1 MEEKLREAACHGD
14 VQAIETIISNGTDVN
29 SKHKINGWTAL
40 HWAAR
45 RNNVEAVKILM
56 SNGAKVDIENN
67 EGKTPGQ
74 VAADE
79 NVRNILGSTETPAT
93 VTETNY
99 VPNYLQNPAFC
110 HKVDLDIVENGAA
123 DQNDQPIATLDKD
136 VINEVLKKSSYE
148 EVLKKSSF
156 HQERQE
162 PKSKL
167 LILKIRIANQTDQ
180 DFIEMDVEEN
190 QRSFQSLKDLMC
202 QELGVNSDTVER
214 IRMLP
219 DTKLRRDVEVR
230 RLEDYA
236 KLELVLNSS

>member
-1 MEEKLREAACHGD
+1 
-14 VQAIETIISNGTDVN
+14 
-29 SKHKINGWTAL
+29 
-40 HWAAR
+40 
-45 RNNVEAVKILM
+45 M

-79 NVRNILGSTETPAT
+79 NVRNILGSTETPVT

-110 HKVDLDIVENGAA
+110 HKVDLDIVENGAT
-123 DQNDQPIATLDKD
+123 DQNNQPIATLDKD

-156 HQERQE
+156 HPERQE

-190 QRSFQSLKDLMC
+190 QRSFQSLKVLMLLS
-202 QELGVNSDTVER
+202 QILYIRLLFKKNHFTNLRSDFF
-214 IRMLP
+214 
-219 DTKLRRDVEVR
+219 
-230 RLEDYA
+230 
-236 KLELVLNSS
+236 

>member
-1 MEEKLREAACHGD
+1 
-14 VQAIETIISNGTDVN
+14 
-29 SKHKINGWTAL
+29 
-40 HWAAR
+40 
-45 RNNVEAVKILM
+45 M

-79 NVRNILGSTETPAT
+79 NVRNILGSTETPVT
-93 VTETNY
+93 VTETNFI
-99 VPNYLQNPAFC
+99 PNYLQNPAFC
-110 HKVDLDIVENGAA
+110 HKVDLDIVENGAT
-123 DQNDQPIATLDKD
+123 DQNDQPITTLDKD

-180 DFIEMDVEEN
+180 DFIEIDVEDN
-190 QRSFQSLKDLMC
+190 QLNFQSLKVTYVVILIYFT
-202 QELGVNSDTVER
+202 Q
-214 IRMLP
+214 
-219 DTKLRRDVEVR
+219 K
-230 RLEDYA
+230 
-236 KLELVLNSS
+236 LVLEKYFFDFTKVQFI

>member
-1 MEEKLREAACHGD
+1 
-14 VQAIETIISNGTDVN
+14 
-29 SKHKINGWTAL
+29 
-40 HWAAR
+40 
-45 RNNVEAVKILM
+45 M

-79 NVRNILGSTETPAT
+79 NVRNILGSTETPVT
-93 VTETNY
+93 VTETDY
-99 VPNYLQNPAFC
+99 LPNYLQNPAFC

-190 QRSFQSLKDLMC
+190 QRSFQSLK
-202 QELGVNSDTVER
+202 VH
-214 IRMLP
+214 ML
-219 DTKLRRDVEVR
+219 L
-230 RLEDYA
+230 
-236 KLELVLNSS
+236 S

>member
-1 MEEKLREAACHGD
+1 
-14 VQAIETIISNGTDVN
+14 
-29 SKHKINGWTAL
+29 
-40 HWAAR
+40 
-45 RNNVEAVKILM
+45 M

-79 NVRNILGSTETPAT
+79 NVRNILGSTETPVT
-93 VTETNY
+93 TTETNY
-99 VPNYLQNPAFC
+99 LPNYLKNPAFC
-110 HKVDLDIVENGAA
+110 HKVDLDIVENGAT
-123 DQNDQPIATLDKD
+123 DQNDQPITTLDKD
-136 VINEVLKKSSYE
+136 VINEVLKKSSFY
-148 EVLKKSSF
+148 
-156 HQERQE
+156 QERQE

-180 DFIEMDVEEN
+180 DFIEIDVEEN

-202 QELGVNSDTVER
+202 QELGVTSDSVER
-214 IRMLP
+214 IRKLP

-236 KLELVLNSS
+236 KLELVLN

>member
-1 MEEKLREAACHGD
+1 
-14 VQAIETIISNGTDVN
+14 
-29 SKHKINGWTAL
+29 
-40 HWAAR
+40 
-45 RNNVEAVKILM
+45 M

-79 NVRNILGSTETPAT
+79 NVRNILGSTETPVT
-93 VTETNY
+93 VTKTSY

-110 HKVDLDIVENGAA
+110 HKVDLDIVENG
-123 DQNDQPIATLDKD
+123 DTDQPIATLDKD

-190 QRSFQSLKDLMC
+190 QRSFQSLK
-202 QELGVNSDTVER
+202 V
-214 IRMLP
+214 
-219 DTKLRRDVEVR
+219 
-230 RLEDYA
+230 Y
-236 KLELVLNSS
+236 

>member
-1 MEEKLREAACHGD
+1 
-14 VQAIETIISNGTDVN
+14 
-29 SKHKINGWTAL
+29 
-40 HWAAR
+40 
-45 RNNVEAVKILM
+45 M

-79 NVRNILGSTETPAT
+79 NVRNILGSTETPVT
-93 VTETNY
+93 VTETNFI
-99 VPNYLQNPAFC
+99 PNYLQNPAFC
-110 HKVDLDIVENGAA
+110 HKVDLDIVENGAT
-123 DQNDQPIATLDKD
+123 DQNNQPITTLDKD

-180 DFIEMDVEEN
+180 DFIEIDVEDN
-190 QRSFQSLKDLMC
+190 QLNFQSLKVTYVVILIY
-202 QELGVNSDTVER
+202 LH
-214 IRMLP
+214 IRKVISFP
-219 DTKLRRDVEVR
+219 EKCV
-230 RLEDYA
+230 A
-236 KLELVLNSS
+236 

>member
-1 MEEKLREAACHGD
+1 
-14 VQAIETIISNGTDVN
+14 
-29 SKHKINGWTAL
+29 
-40 HWAAR
+40 
-45 RNNVEAVKILM
+45 M

-79 NVRNILGSTETPAT
+79 NVRNILGSTETPVT
-93 VTETNY
+93 TTETNY

-110 HKVDLDIVENGAA
+110 HKVDLDIVENGAT
-123 DQNDQPIATLDKD
+123 DQNNQPIATLDKD

-190 QRSFQSLKDLMC
+190 QRSFQSLKVCTYVVVVDTLYSSAF
-202 QELGVNSDTVER
+202 QEKSFHESTVR
-214 IRMLP
+214 FF
-219 DTKLRRDVEVR
+219 
-230 RLEDYA
+230 
-236 KLELVLNSS
+236 

>member
-1 MEEKLREAACHGD
+1 
-14 VQAIETIISNGTDVN
+14 
-29 SKHKINGWTAL
+29 
-40 HWAAR
+40 
-45 RNNVEAVKILM
+45 M

-79 NVRNILGSTETPAT
+79 NVRNILGSTETSVT
-93 VTETNY
+93 TTETNY

-110 HKVDLDIVENGAA
+110 HKVDLDIVENGAT
-123 DQNDQPIATLDKD
+123 DQNNQPIATLDKD

-162 PKSKL
+162 TKSKL

-190 QRSFQSLKDLMC
+190 QRSFQSLKVLM
-202 QELGVNSDTVER
+202 LLS
-214 IRMLP
+214 
-219 DTKLRRDVEVR
+219 
-230 RLEDYA
+230 
-236 KLELVLNSS
+236 

>member
-14 VQAIETIISNGTDVN
+14 VQAIETIISNGIDVN
-29 SKHKINGWTAL
+29 SKHKMNGWTAL

-79 NVRNILGSTETPAT
+79 NVRNILGSTETPVT
-93 VTETNY
+93 VTATNY

-110 HKVDLDIVENGAA
+110 HKVDLDIIENGAG
-123 DQNDQPIATLDKD
+123 DQNNQPTTTLDKD
-136 VINEVLKKSSYE
+136 VINEVLKKST
-148 EVLKKSSF
+148 F
-156 HQERQE
+156 HQGRQE

-167 LILKIRIANQTDQ
+167 LILKIRVANQTDQ
-180 DFIEMDVEEN
+180 DFIEIDVEDN
-190 QRSFQSLKDLMC
+190 QHTLQSLKDLMC
-202 QELGVNSDTVER
+202 KEIGVNPHTVER
-214 IRMLP
+214 IRKLP
-219 DTKLRRDVEVR
+219 NTKLRRDVEVR
-230 RLEDYA
+230 RLENYTE
-236 KLELVLNSS
+236 LELVQITLSDLAK

>member
-1 MEEKLREAACHGD
+1 
-14 VQAIETIISNGTDVN
+14 
-29 SKHKINGWTAL
+29 
-40 HWAAR
+40 
-45 RNNVEAVKILM
+45 M

-79 NVRNILGSTETPAT
+79 NVRNILGSTETPVT
-93 VTETNY
+93 VTETNFI
-99 VPNYLQNPAFC
+99 PNYLQNPAFC
-110 HKVDLDIVENGAA
+110 HKVDLDIVENGAT
-123 DQNDQPIATLDKD
+123 DQNNQPIATLDKD

-162 PKSKL
+162 TKSKL

-190 QRSFQSLKDLMC
+190 QCSFQSLK
-202 QELGVNSDTVER
+202 
-214 IRMLP
+214 
-219 DTKLRRDVEVR
+219 
-230 RLEDYA
+230 
-236 KLELVLNSS
+236 VLTLLS

>member
-1 MEEKLREAACHGD
+1 
-14 VQAIETIISNGTDVN
+14 
-29 SKHKINGWTAL
+29 
-40 HWAAR
+40 
-45 RNNVEAVKILM
+45 M

-79 NVRNILGSTETPAT
+79 NVRNILGSTETPVT

-110 HKVDLDIVENGAA
+110 HKVDLDIVENGAT
-123 DQNDQPIATLDKD
+123 DQNNQPIATLDKD

-162 PKSKL
+162 TKSKL

-190 QRSFQSLKDLMC
+190 QRSFQSLKVLM
-202 QELGVNSDTVER
+202 LLS
-214 IRMLP
+214 
-219 DTKLRRDVEVR
+219 
-230 RLEDYA
+230 
-236 KLELVLNSS
+236 

>member
-1 MEEKLREAACHGD
+1 
-14 VQAIETIISNGTDVN
+14 
-29 SKHKINGWTAL
+29 
-40 HWAAR
+40 
-45 RNNVEAVKILM
+45 M

-79 NVRNILGSTETPAT
+79 NVRNILGSTETPVT
-93 VTETNY
+93 VTETNFI
-99 VPNYLQNPAFC
+99 PNYLQNPAFC
-110 HKVDLDIVENGAA
+110 HKVDLDIVENGAT
-123 DQNDQPIATLDKD
+123 DQNNQPITTLDKD

-180 DFIEMDVEEN
+180 DFIEIDVEDN
-190 QRSFQSLKDLMC
+190 QLNFQSLKVTYL
-202 QELGVNSDTVER
+202 VTVGF
-214 IRMLP
+214 
-219 DTKLRRDVEVR
+219 
-230 RLEDYA
+230 
-236 KLELVLNSS
+236 

>member
-1 MEEKLREAACHGD
+1 
-14 VQAIETIISNGTDVN
+14 
-29 SKHKINGWTAL
+29 
-40 HWAAR
+40 
-45 RNNVEAVKILM
+45 M

-79 NVRNILGSTETPAT
+79 NVRNILGSTETPVT

-110 HKVDLDIVENGAA
+110 HKVDLDIVENGAT
-123 DQNDQPIATLDKD
+123 DQNNQPITTLDKD

-156 HQERQE
+156 HQQRQE
-162 PKSKL
+162 IKSKL

-190 QRSFQSLKDLMC
+190 QRSFQSLKVLM
-202 QELGVNSDTVER
+202 LLS
-214 IRMLP
+214 
-219 DTKLRRDVEVR
+219 
-230 RLEDYA
+230 
-236 KLELVLNSS
+236 

>member
-1 MEEKLREAACHGD
+1 
-14 VQAIETIISNGTDVN
+14 
-29 SKHKINGWTAL
+29 
-40 HWAAR
+40 
-45 RNNVEAVKILM
+45 M

-79 NVRNILGSTETPAT
+79 NVRNILGSTETPVT
-93 VTETNY
+93 TTETNY

-110 HKVDLDIVENGAA
+110 HKVDLDIVENGAT
-123 DQNDQPIATLDKD
+123 DQNNQPIATLDKD

-162 PKSKL
+162 PKSKI

-190 QRSFQSLKDLMC
+190 QRSFQSLKVLM
-202 QELGVNSDTVER
+202 LLS
-214 IRMLP
+214 
-219 DTKLRRDVEVR
+219 
-230 RLEDYA
+230 
-236 KLELVLNSS
+236 

>member
-1 MEEKLREAACHGD
+1 
-14 VQAIETIISNGTDVN
+14 
-29 SKHKINGWTAL
+29 
-40 HWAAR
+40 
-45 RNNVEAVKILM
+45 M
-56 SNGAKVDIENN
+56 SNGAKVDIENS

-79 NVRNILGSTETPAT
+79 NVRNILGSTETPVT
-93 VTETNY
+93 VTATNY

-110 HKVDLDIVENGAA
+110 HKVDLDIVENGAT
-123 DQNDQPIATLDKD
+123 DQNNQPIATLDKD

-162 PKSKL
+162 TKSKL

-190 QRSFQSLKDLMC
+190 QRSFQSLK
-202 QELGVNSDTVER
+202 
-214 IRMLP
+214 
-219 DTKLRRDVEVR
+219 
-230 RLEDYA
+230 
-236 KLELVLNSS
+236 VLTLLS

>member
-1 MEEKLREAACHGD
+1 
-14 VQAIETIISNGTDVN
+14 
-29 SKHKINGWTAL
+29 
-40 HWAAR
+40 
-45 RNNVEAVKILM
+45 M

-79 NVRNILGSTETPAT
+79 NVRNILGSTETPVT
-93 VTETNY
+93 TTETNY

-110 HKVDLDIVENGAA
+110 HKVDLDIVENGAT
-123 DQNDQPIATLDKD
+123 DQNNQPIATLDKD

-156 HQERQE
+156 HPERQE
-162 PKSKL
+162 TKSKL

-190 QRSFQSLKDLMC
+190 QRSFQSLKVLM
-202 QELGVNSDTVER
+202 LLSY
-214 IRMLP
+214 IL
-219 DTKLRRDVEVR
+219 
-230 RLEDYA
+230 
-236 KLELVLNSS
+236 

>member
-1 MEEKLREAACHGD
+1 
-14 VQAIETIISNGTDVN
+14 
-29 SKHKINGWTAL
+29 
-40 HWAAR
+40 
-45 RNNVEAVKILM
+45 M

-79 NVRNILGSTETPAT
+79 NVRNILGSTETPVT
-93 VTETNY
+93 TTETNY

-110 HKVDLDIVENGAA
+110 HKVDLDIVENGAT
-123 DQNDQPIATLDKD
+123 DQNNQPIATLDKD

-190 QRSFQSLKDLMC
+190 QRSFQSLKVLM
-202 QELGVNSDTVER
+202 LLS
-214 IRMLP
+214 
-219 DTKLRRDVEVR
+219 
-230 RLEDYA
+230 
-236 KLELVLNSS
+236 

>member
-1 MEEKLREAACHGD
+1 
-14 VQAIETIISNGTDVN
+14 
-29 SKHKINGWTAL
+29 
-40 HWAAR
+40 
-45 RNNVEAVKILM
+45 M

-79 NVRNILGSTETPAT
+79 NVRNILGSTETPVT
-93 VTETNY
+93 VTETNFI
-99 VPNYLQNPAFC
+99 PNYLQNPAFC
-110 HKVDLDIVENGAA
+110 HKVDLDIVENGAT
-123 DQNDQPIATLDKD
+123 DQNNQPITTLDKD

-180 DFIEMDVEEN
+180 DFIEIDVEDN
-190 QRSFQSLKDLMC
+190 QLNFQSLKVTYVVILIYFT
-202 QELGVNSDTVER
+202 Q
-214 IRMLP
+214 
-219 DTKLRRDVEVR
+219 K
-230 RLEDYA
+230 
-236 KLELVLNSS
+236 LVLEKYFFDFTKVQFI

>member
-1 MEEKLREAACHGD
+1 
-14 VQAIETIISNGTDVN
+14 
-29 SKHKINGWTAL
+29 
-40 HWAAR
+40 
-45 RNNVEAVKILM
+45 M

-79 NVRNILGSTETPAT
+79 NVRNILGSTETPVT
-93 VTETNY
+93 VTATNY

-110 HKVDLDIVENGAA
+110 HKVDLDIVENGST
-123 DQNDQPIATLDKD
+123 DQNSQPIATLDKD

-156 HQERQE
+156 YQERQE

-180 DFIEMDVEEN
+180 DFIEIDIEEN
-190 QRSFQSLKDLMC
+190 QRSFQSLKVCCCRSYFLFVCFSRKMC
-202 QELGVNSDTVER
+202 
-214 IRMLP
+214 
-219 DTKLRRDVEVR
+219 
-230 RLEDYA
+230 
-236 KLELVLNSS
+236 